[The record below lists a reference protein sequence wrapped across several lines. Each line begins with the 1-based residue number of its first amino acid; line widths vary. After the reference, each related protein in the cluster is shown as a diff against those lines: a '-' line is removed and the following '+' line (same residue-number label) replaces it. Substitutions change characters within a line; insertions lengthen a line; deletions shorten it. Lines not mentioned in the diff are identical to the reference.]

1 MAVFEYLAIS
11 GAGRESTGI
20 IEADSPAAARRRL
33 REQGL
38 HPVTVGESAVG
49 GIAAREVRL
58 RSLIKRK
65 PAEEVSLLTRQLA
78 VLLEAG
84 MPIVDALSAVLE
96 QVDTPRL
103 ERVIHELR
111 DKVKQGATLG
121 DALAAHPREFSD
133 LYVNMVRAGESSG
146 ALEAVLFRLADY
158 LQNQIRI
165 ANRIKSA
172 LAYPMIMCTFGLA
185 VIAFL
190 MTFAIPKISQVFEDL
205 NRNLPAITTFLI
217 KTSTAA
223 RDYWW
228 LGLVVLTAVVFALNR
243 YTKTPSGRRRWDWLR
258 LNAPVF
264 GDLSR
269 KLAMSRFSRTLGTL
283 VEGGLTVM
291 PALDI
296 VKRVVQNVIL
306 EDAVDEARKAVR
318 RGQDLATPL
327 RESGLF
333 PPMLVHMVSLGERSG
348 QLEKMLLRVANAY
361 EEEAETKVS
370 TLMSL
375 LEPAIILV
383 MGVFVAF
390 LVLAIL
396 LPIVDIGQG
405 IS

>member
-1 MAVFEYLAIS
+1 
-11 GAGRESTGI
+11 
-20 IEADSPAAARRRL
+20 
-33 REQGL
+33 
-38 HPVTVGESAVG
+38 
-49 GIAAREVRL
+49 
-58 RSLIKRK
+58 
-65 PAEEVSLLTRQLA
+65 VSLLTRQLA

-217 KTSTAA
+217 KASTAA

-228 LGLVVLTAVVFALNR
+228 LGLLVLIAVVFALNR

-333 PPMLVHMVSLGERSG
+333 PPMLVHMISLGERSG

>member
-1 MAVFEYLAIS
+1 MSGIS
-11 GAGRESTGI
+11 VR
-20 IEADSPAAARRRL
+20 D
-33 REQGL
+33 
-38 HPVTVGESAVG
+38 
-49 GIAAREVRL
+49 VRL
-58 RSLIKRK
+58 RTLIKRK

-121 DALAAHPREFSD
+121 DALAAHPKEFSG

-146 ALEAVLFRLADY
+146 ALESVLFRLADY
-158 LQNQIRI
+158 LQNQIRL
-165 ANRIKSA
+165 ASRIKSA
-172 LAYPMIMCTFGLA
+172 LAYPMIMCTFGFA

-205 NRNLPAITTFLI
+205 GKKLPTITTVLI
-217 KTSTAA
+217 SASTAV
-223 RDYWW
+223 RDNWW
-228 LGLVVLTAVVFALNR
+228 LALIVLIATAIALNR
-243 YTKTPSGRRRWDWLR
+243 YVSTPSGRRRWDWLR
-258 LNAPVF
+258 LNTPVF

-296 VKRVVQNVIL
+296 VKRIVQNVIL

-333 PPMLVHMVSLGERSG
+333 PPMLVHMVALGERSG
-348 QLEKMLLRVANAY
+348 QLEKMLLRVADAY
-361 EEEAETKVS
+361 EEEIETKVS

>member
-1 MAVFEYLAIS
+1 MAVFEYQALSA
-11 GAGRESTGI
+11 AGRETTGI

-38 HPVTVGESAVG
+38 HPVAVGESAAT
-49 GIAAREVRL
+49 GIAAREVQL
-58 RSLIKRK
+58 RSLIRRK
-65 PAEEVSLLTRQLA
+65 PAEEISLLTRQLA

-111 DKVKQGATLG
+111 DSVKQGATLG
-121 DALAAHPREFSD
+121 DALAAHPKEFSG

-146 ALEAVLFRLADY
+146 ALESVLFRLADY
-158 LQNQIRI
+158 LQNQIRV
-165 ANRIKSA
+165 ASRIKSA
-172 LAYPMIMCTFGLA
+172 LVYPIVMCTFGLA
-185 VIAFL
+185 IVSFL
-190 MTFAIPKISQVFEDL
+190 MGFVVPKISEVF
-205 NRNLPAITTFLI
+205 NRFGRDLPAITKTLI
-217 KTSTAA
+217 DTCNLI

-228 LGLVVLTAVVFALNR
+228 LGLASLIAVAFGVNR
-243 YTKTPSGRRRWDWLR
+243 YIKTPSGRRRWDWFR

-283 VEGGLTVM
+283 VEGGLTLM

-296 VKRVVQNVIL
+296 VKRIVQNVIL

-327 RESGLF
+327 RDSGLF
-333 PPMLVHMVSLGERSG
+333 APMLVHMVALGERSG
-348 QLEKMLLRVANAY
+348 QLEKMLLRVADAY
-361 EEEAETKVS
+361 EEEIQTKVD
-370 TLMSL
+370 TLMTL
-375 LEPAIILV
+375 LEPAIIVV
-383 MGVFVAF
+383 MGLFVAF
-390 LVLAIL
+390 LVLSIL
-396 LPIVDIGQG
+396 LPIFDISQG
-405 IS
+405 I